1 MVSNIYKL
9 WLTLSSLLLTLSVY
23 LVKSDIL
30 LNSLSKCVGNT
41 KVADYIA
48 NLPSIVSYLTYFLV
62 VVLCTWISI
71 LAIKFLSNEQLIQG
85 RIATI
90 ETANDAFLPSYLGY
104 FFVALSIN
112 DFSTFLYV
120 FSLIFIFI
128 FFSKISFFNPVFL
141 LFGYRFF
148 NLTNTDGLKI
158 VVITKKD
165 LKVPSD
171 VEFSSLKRINNYTF
185 ISKE

>member
-1 MVSNIYKL
+1 MISNIYKL

-23 LVKSDIL
+23 LVKSNIL
-30 LNSLSKCVGNT
+30 LNSLSNCIEHPKLS
-41 KVADYIA
+41 DFIA
-48 NLPSIVSYLTYFLV
+48 NLPIIASYLAYFF
-62 VVLCTWISI
+62 I
-71 LAIKFLSNEQLIQG
+71 AIKFLSDERLTQG

-90 ETANDAFLPSYLGY
+90 EAANDTFLPSYLGY

-112 DFSTFLYV
+112 DINTFLYV

-128 FFSKISFFNPVFL
+128 FFSKISFFNPIFL

-158 VVITKKD
+158 VMITKKD
-165 LKVPSD
+165 LKIPND
-171 VEFSSLKRINNYTF
+171 VEFTSLKRINNYTF